1 MDHPGEHD
9 APIPSDWDRL
19 EHDVVAGEPHPV
31 APLAADPA
39 DRGPLAAPP
48 APAPAPEPVDT
59 LTLLASG
66 WAEAATVLAVCTGCL
81 GSLLLV
87 GGSPALRLL
96 PWAAAAALAWWLFA
110 APVLVTIRSG
120 TPGMLL
126 AGVTFA
132 RPVRPARIGWV
143 VAAAG
148 LGGAS
153 LGVLNAL
160 GGPRRSLAAIAAGS
174 SIVSHDPDAPAREP

>member
-1 MDHPGEHD
+1 MDGSGEHE

-19 EHDVVAGEPHPV
+19 ERDTADHIPPSAEVADASPGGV
-31 APLAADPA
+31 APPPDPSH
-39 DRGPLAAPP
+39 RT
-48 APAPAPEPVDT
+48 PEAVDT

-87 GGSPALRLL
+87 GGSPGLRLL
-96 PWAAAAALAWWLFA
+96 PWAVAAAVGWWVFA
-110 APVLVTIRSG
+110 ASVLVTVRGG

-126 AGVTFA
+126 AGVTF
-132 RPVRPARIGWV
+132 VRPIRPSRVGWV

-148 LGGAS
+148 LGGLS
-153 LGVLNAL
+153 LGVVNAV

-174 SIVSHDPDAPAREP
+174 SITSRDLDGSTREP

>member
-19 EHDVVAGEPHPV
+19 ELEASEDAPRRPTTPDLQVPAGTS
-31 APLAADPA
+31 PA
-39 DRGPLAAPP
+39 VAAPP
-48 APAPAPEPVDT
+48 VPEQVDS

-96 PWAAAAALAWWLFA
+96 PWAAGAAVVWWLFA
-110 APVLVTIRSG
+110 ASVLVTVRSG

-132 RPVRPARIGWV
+132 RPVRPTRIGWV
-143 VAAAG
+143 VAATG
-148 LGGAS
+148 LGGLS

-160 GGPRRSLAAIAAGS
+160 GGARRNLAARAAGS
-174 SIVSHDPDAPAREP
+174 SVVSREPDGSSRET